1 MIDSEEKLEET
12 KTILPEETVETAL
25 LVDPVETETVEVE
38 EPVESTN
45 KEPTEPEAAEISEPE
60 PVETAEIEAEEISE
74 SEPAES
80 VNNEPTE
87 PVEAETA
94 ASEKTEDVEE
104 PQEPQAS
111 QEQQDPPAPVERKR
125 KRGHTLR
132 NLLLILLLICAGVYG
147 FGTYYYSTH
156 FWKNTFINGLDVSGM
171 TVEEAEAIFRG
182 DAENYALTVKFREG
196 KTETIPGSAFLYKA
210 RTTSRFG
217 DIQASQKPY
226 KWYRGFFKNTE
237 AQIGVRTTYDD
248 ALLAEEIG
256 KLPEMQPENMIAPV
270 DAYITFETA
279 NNQFVIVP
287 ETDGTTASAE
297 AVLAAVKEAVDR
309 SDAEI
314 DLTAVEG
321 AYSSADVTTENED
334 LKARLETLNKYTT
347 ASITFDLP
355 GGEKMVLNAEVTQN
369 WLAKDENGNL
379 YMDEELWDEKILLY
393 VDEIAAKVN
402 TVGKDRSFKAT
413 NRGTITVT
421 GGDYGYSV
429 NKVKEIE
436 EIKSALEDG
445 DVLEREPHYYHTE
458 FGSDRVTNDGI
469 GSTYIEVNLSAQHAW
484 IYIDGVNVCDTDFVS
499 GNTSLG
505 RGTPTGVF
513 QILYKDTNVD
523 LKGQRLAD
531 GQYSYVSHVNYWM
544 PFYNGC
550 GFHDADW
557 RSSFGGSIYKTNG
570 SHGCVNLPPS
580 IAPVFYRY
588 VQSAMPVIVFY

>member
-1 MIDSEEKLEET
+1 MIDSEEKLEEN
-12 KTILPEETVETAL
+12 KTMQPEETVETAP
-25 LVDPVETETVEVE
+25 LVDSAETETVEVE
-38 EPVESTN
+38 D
-45 KEPTEPEAAEISEPE
+45 
-60 PVETAEIEAEEISE
+60 
-74 SEPAES
+74 PAES
-80 VNNEPTE
+80 RNEELAEPKATE
-87 PVEAETA
+87 ETEPGLAEPAKPVEAESA
-94 ASEKTEDVEE
+94 ASEKTEEVEVVQESQE
-104 PQEPQAS
+104 PQES
-111 QEQQDPPAPVERKR
+111 QELQDPSAPGKQKHKR
-125 KRGHTLR
+125 KHGHTLR
-132 NLLLILLLICAGVYG
+132 NLFFLLLLICAGVYC
-147 FGTYYYSTH
+147 FGAYYYSTH

-171 TVEEAEAIFRG
+171 TVEEAEDIFRG

-256 KLPEMQPENMIAPV
+256 KLPEMQQENMIAPV

-309 SDAEI
+309 SDADI

-321 AYSSADVTTENED
+321 TYSSADVTSENED
-334 LKARLETLNKYTT
+334 LKERLKTLNKYTT

-379 YMDEELWDEKILLY
+379 YMDEELWDKKILLY

-436 EIKSALEDG
+436 EIKSALADG